1 MNTKE
6 IGELRRRLRPGKNNI
21 PRILGCYVNEKEEI
35 LSRFEQNPMLLPEAE
50 SEKYL
55 ALFKRCLS
63 GGLGKN
69 LLDISFTTQQVADSD
84 EHRLLMALRGSRL
97 QDEGALAAFY
107 ERVIGTLQIEGN
119 FLILLACDVFDVP
132 YRSADGEMAEG
143 DSERVYEYFQCAI
156 CPVKPTKP
164 GLSYFPVENVFHD
177 READWVVSAP
187 QIGFLF
193 PAFDDRSANIY
204 DVLYYTHDVQQSQSE
219 LIDTLFRTEPP
230 MPAARQRETFQGILQ
245 SSLGADCKFEVVQ
258 SVHDS
263 IARMTLA
270 AKEDKEAPAPVLDK
284 QQVSR
289 VLQSC
294 GVPEMRIDEF
304 QQRFDEEFGEKA
316 ELPPSNLVDEKQF
329 ELRTPSVVIKV
340 DPEHSDLVETRIING
355 CRYILIDASE
365 GVEVNGVNIQI
376 EE

>member
-1 MNTKE
+1 MNSKE

-21 PRILGCYVNEKEEI
+21 PRILGCYVNEKKEI
-35 LSRFEQNPMLLPEAE
+35 LSRFEQNPAMMPEAE
-50 SEKYL
+50 AEKYL
-55 ALFKRCLS
+55 AIFKRCLS
-63 GGLGKN
+63 GGVGKN

-107 ERVIGTLQIEGN
+107 ERVINTLHIEGN
-119 FLILLACDVFDVP
+119 FLILLCCDAFDVP
-132 YRSADGEMAEG
+132 YRSKDGEFNEG
-143 DSERVYEYFQCAI
+143 DSERVYESIQCAI

-177 READWVVSAP
+177 RESDWVVAAP
-187 QIGFLF
+187 QVGFLF

-204 DVLYYTHDVQQSQSE
+204 DVLYYTHDVQQNQTD
-219 LIDTLFRTEPP
+219 LIHTLFQAEPP
-230 MPAARQRETFQGILQ
+230 MPAARQKETFQGILQ
-245 SSLGADCKFEVVQ
+245 SSLGSDCKFEVVQ
-258 SVHDS
+258 SVHDN

-270 AKEDKEAPAPVLDK
+270 AKEDKDAPAPTLDK

-294 GVPEMRIDEF
+294 GVPEERIEEF
-304 QQRFDEEFGEKA
+304 QQRFDEEFGEQA
-316 ELPPSNLVDEKQF
+316 ALPPSNLVDEKQF
-329 ELRTPSVVIKV
+329 EVQTPSVVIKV

-365 GVEVNGVNIQI
+365 GVEVNGVSIQI

>member
-21 PRILGCYVNEKEEI
+21 PRILGCYVNEKKEI
-35 LSRFEQNPMLLPEAE
+35 ISRFEQNPSLLPEAE
-50 SEKYL
+50 AEKYL

-97 QDEGALAAFY
+97 RDEGALSAFFD
-107 ERVIGTLQIEGN
+107 RVIGALRAEGN
-119 FLILLACDVFDVP
+119 FLILLAWDVFDVP
-132 YRSADGEMAEG
+132 YRSSDGGMSEG
-143 DSERVYEYFQCAI
+143 DSDRLYEYVLCAI
-156 CPVKPTKP
+156 CPVKATKP

-177 READWVVSAP
+177 RDTDWVVSAP

-204 DVLYYTHDVQQSQSE
+204 DVLYYTHDIKECQTE
-219 LIDTLFRTEPP
+219 LIDTLFHAEPP
-230 MPAARQRETFQGILQ
+230 MPAARQKETFQGILQ
-245 SSLGADCKFEVVQ
+245 SSLGADCKFDVVQ
-258 SVHDS
+258 GVHES
-263 IARMTLA
+263 IARMTLT
-270 AKEDKEAPAPVLDK
+270 AKEDKDAPAPILDK

-294 GVPEMRIDEF
+294 GVPELRIHEF

-316 ELPPSNLVDEKQF
+316 ALPPSNLVDEKQF
-329 ELRTPSVVIKV
+329 ELKTPSVVIKV
-340 DPEHSDLVETRIING
+340 DPEHSDLVETRMING

-365 GVEVNGVNIQI
+365 GVEVNGVSIQI
-376 EE
+376 DD

>member
-1 MNTKE
+1 MNSKE
-6 IGELRRRLRPGKNNI
+6 IAELRRRLRPGKNNI
-21 PRILGCYVNEKEEI
+21 PRMLGCYVNEKKEI
-35 LSRFEQNPMLLPEAE
+35 LSRFEQNPAMMPEAE
-50 SEKYL
+50 AEKYF

-63 GGLGKN
+63 GGAGKN

-107 ERVIGTLQIEGN
+107 ERVINTLHIEGN
-119 FLILLACDVFDVP
+119 FLILLCCDAFDVP
-132 YRSADGEMAEG
+132 YRSKDGEFHEG
-143 DSERVYEYFQCAI
+143 DSERVYESIQCAI

-177 READWVVSAP
+177 RESDWVVAAP
-187 QIGFLF
+187 QVGFLF

-204 DVLYYTHDVQQSQSE
+204 DVLYYTHDVQQNQTD
-219 LIDTLFRTEPP
+219 LIHTLFQTEPP
-230 MPAARQRETFQGILQ
+230 MPAARQKETFQGILQ
-245 SSLGADCKFEVVQ
+245 SSLGSDCKFEVVQ
-258 SVHDS
+258 SVHEN

-270 AKEDKEAPAPVLDK
+270 AKEDEDAPAPTLDK

-294 GVPEMRIDEF
+294 GVPEERIEEF
-304 QQRFDEEFGEKA
+304 QQRFDEEFGEQA

-329 ELRTPSVVIKV
+329 EVQTPSVVIKV

>member
-21 PRILGCYVNEKEEI
+21 PRILGCYVNEKKEI
-35 LSRFEQNPMLLPEAE
+35 ISRFEQNPSLLPEAE
-50 SEKYL
+50 AEKYL

-84 EHRLLMALRGSRL
+84 EHRLLMALRCSRL
-97 QDEGALAAFY
+97 RDEGALSAFFD
-107 ERVIGTLQIEGN
+107 RVIGALRAEGN
-119 FLILLACDVFDVP
+119 FLILLAWDVFDVP
-132 YRSADGEMAEG
+132 YLSSDGGMSEG
-143 DSERVYEYFQCAI
+143 DSDRLYEYVLCAI
-156 CPVKPTKP
+156 CPVKATKP

-177 READWVVSAP
+177 RDTDWVVSAP

-204 DVLYYTHDVQQSQSE
+204 DVLYYTHDIKECQTE
-219 LIDTLFRTEPP
+219 LIDTLFHAEPP
-230 MPAARQRETFQGILQ
+230 MPAARQKETFQGILQ
-245 SSLGADCKFEVVQ
+245 SSLGADCKFDVVQ
-258 SVHDS
+258 GVHES
-263 IARMTLA
+263 IARMTLT
-270 AKEDKEAPAPVLDK
+270 AKEDKDAPAPILDK

-294 GVPEMRIDEF
+294 GVPELRIHEF

-316 ELPPSNLVDEKQF
+316 ALPPSNLVDEKQF
-329 ELRTPSVVIKV
+329 ELKTPSVVIKV
-340 DPEHSDLVETRIING
+340 DPEHSDLVETRMING

-365 GVEVNGVNIQI
+365 GVEVNGVSIQI
-376 EE
+376 DD

>member
-21 PRILGCYVNEKEEI
+21 PRILGCYVNEKKEI
-35 LSRFEQNPMLLPEAE
+35 ISRFEQNPSLLPEAE
-50 SEKYL
+50 AEKYL

-97 QDEGALAAFY
+97 RDEGALSAFFD
-107 ERVIGTLQIEGN
+107 RVIGALRAEGN
-119 FLILLACDVFDVP
+119 FLILLAWDVFDVP
-132 YRSADGEMAEG
+132 YLSSDGGMSEG
-143 DSERVYEYFQCAI
+143 DSDRLYEYVLCAI
-156 CPVKPTKP
+156 CPVKATKP

-177 READWVVSAP
+177 RDTDWVVSAP

-204 DVLYYTHDVQQSQSE
+204 DVLYYTHDIKECQTE
-219 LIDTLFRTEPP
+219 LIDTLFHAEPP
-230 MPAARQRETFQGILQ
+230 MPAARQKETFQGILQ
-245 SSLGADCKFEVVQ
+245 SSLGADCKFDVVQ
-258 SVHDS
+258 GVHES
-263 IARMTLA
+263 IARMTLT
-270 AKEDKEAPAPVLDK
+270 AKEDKDAPAPILDK

-294 GVPEMRIDEF
+294 GVPELRIHEF

-316 ELPPSNLVDEKQF
+316 ALPPSNLVDEKQF
-329 ELRTPSVVIKV
+329 ELKTPSVVIKV
-340 DPEHSDLVETRIING
+340 DPEHSDLVETRMING

-365 GVEVNGVNIQI
+365 GVEVNGVSIQI
-376 EE
+376 DD